1 MSEESPS
8 YKMNVEHRITKLE
21 VSNQDILKLLD
32 KIMNNHLVHLQ
43 MGIDEVQKKIIY
55 VLWFF
60 VVTLIG
66 IIADLILRLIPVIG
80 PK

>member
-1 MSEESPS
+1 
-8 YKMNVEHRITKLE
+8 MNVEHRITKLE